1 MAMPDANE
9 IVQRL
14 LEEKNRNHLAWVNR
28 QLATPGPGSGR
39 GFSLLNP
46 FGGYAGGD
54 PEGAPAVREEALALF
69 ESGSDSSVELL
80 QSFVSDD
87 MICLVVIERAMVRLK
102 GRDHLQPWVLRV
114 TQVYRRDGDEWR
126 SVHRHADPLI
136 ERQSLDDVLELMGSR
151 PVEA

>member
-1 MAMPDANE
+1 MSDSQD
-9 IVQRL
+9 IVQKL
-14 LEEKNRNHLAWVNR
+14 LEEKNRNHLAWVNQ
-28 QLATPGPGSGR
+28 QLAGSRAGGA

-54 PEGAPAVREEALALF
+54 PEGARAVREEAMALF

-80 QSFVSDD
+80 KAVVSDD
-87 MICLVVIERAMVRLK
+87 LICLVMIERAMVRFK
-102 GRDHLQPWVLRV
+102 GRERMQPWVLRV
-114 TQVYRRDGDEWR
+114 TQLYQRDGDKWR

-136 ERQSLDDVLELMGSR
+136 EPQSLDSVLALMGSQ

>member
-1 MAMPDANE
+1 MSDSQD
-9 IVQRL
+9 IVQKL
-14 LEEKNRNHLAWVNR
+14 LEEKNRNHLAWVNQ
-28 QLATPGPGSGR
+28 QLAAPRAGSGR

-54 PEGAPAVREEALALF
+54 PVGAEAVREEALALF

-80 QSFVSDD
+80 QAIVSDD
-87 MICLVVIERAMVRLK
+87 LICLVMIERAMVRFED
-102 GRDHLQPWVLRV
+102 RDRMQPWVLRV

-136 ERQSLDDVLELMGSR
+136 ERQSLDSVLALMGSQ